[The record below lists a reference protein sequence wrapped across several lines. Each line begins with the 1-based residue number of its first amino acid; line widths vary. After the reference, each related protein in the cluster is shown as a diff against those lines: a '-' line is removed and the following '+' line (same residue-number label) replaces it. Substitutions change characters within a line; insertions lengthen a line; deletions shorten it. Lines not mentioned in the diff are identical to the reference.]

1 MVNGLC
7 VITFEGLLELR
18 RKYWTT
24 GGIVMSNAFIR
35 GIRAVDRGTGEFLEM
50 TMFGTNRERLES
62 PQDREVRL

>member
-35 GIRAVDRGTGEFLEM
+35 GIRAVDRGTGEFLEKR
-50 TMFGTNRERLES
+50 GI
-62 PQDREVRL
+62 EV